1 MDESQCRELL
11 KTARTAIGRALG
23 ADAADYMPKLSYPEA
38 FAGAFVTLRR
48 GKRLR
53 GCMGTF
59 RTSRSLVEAIREV
72 ARSSCRDPRFV
83 ARPVTLEEFQDVRIE
98 ISVLHN
104 MERTADPA
112 SLRIGTHGILIRREN
127 ESGCFLPQ
135 VAVEHGWDARAFLSQ
150 CCSTKSGLPSD
161 SWQDPLT
168 EVYLFTSEVFEEEP
182 HADREPTGSD

>member
-1 MDESQCRELL
+1 MDESQRHELL
-11 KTARTAIGRALG
+11 VTARTAICRALG
-23 ADAADYMPKLSYPEA
+23 ADAADYAPKSSYPEE

-59 RTSRSLVEAIREV
+59 RARGSLVDTIREV
-72 ARSSCRDPRFV
+72 ARSSCKDPRFV
-83 ARPVTLEEFQDVRIE
+83 QNPVTLEEFEDVCVE

-112 SLRIGTHGILIRREN
+112 SLRIGAHGILIRREN

-135 VAVEHGWDARAFLSQ
+135 VAVEHGWDARGFLSQ
-150 CCSTKSGLPSD
+150 CCSVKCGLPSD
-161 SWQDPLT
+161 AWQDSET
-168 EVYLFTSEVFEEEP
+168 EVYLFTAEVIEEA